1 MNTDDTEGQST
12 SGAWGELLGRR
23 HLGAMLVLAGGVAL
37 YATNVFLTTSLLP
50 SATAEIGGEE
60 LYAWATTIFLLG
72 SVITSVLVSRL
83 LRATSGRTA
92 YLVAIAAFVLGTIVC
107 ALAPSMPV
115 LLAGRAVQGAG
126 GGLLAG
132 LGYALIRSTLPSTL
146 WARGTALISAMWGVG
161 TFLGPALGGAFAELG
176 AWRGAFVALAVV
188 ALVVGV
194 LVPWALPNAREDVE
208 DEPFPLISLILVTA
222 AALCVS
228 VASVFAT
235 PLISIAGVL
244 VGVLLL
250 VLFLAHERRT
260 SAGVLPSAA
269 FRTGSPV
276 RWIYLT
282 IAVLAVGSTAETFVP
297 LFGQRLAGLAPLAA
311 GFLGAAIAAGWTLGE
326 IPSAGASRP
335 GVTRRIVIA
344 GPLVLAGGL
353 GLAAVTQQEQ
363 AGGVTIALWV
373 AAMVVAGS
381 GIGMAWPH
389 LAAGAMTEAD
399 GGSDGD
405 KASAAI
411 NTVQLVA
418 NSFGASL
425 TGVLV
430 NLGEPDTVLSARYL
444 FGGFAVL
451 AVAGTAAAIL
461 SQRRTHTGPAT
472 KSYSTAAHSEP

>member
-276 RWIYLT
+276 RWSRTWYR
-282 IAVLAVGSTAETFVP
+282 S
-297 LFGQRLAGLAPLAA
+297 
-311 GFLGAAIAAGWTLGE
+311 GARTGGTPCGWTMP
-326 IPSAGASRP
+326 PSPGWSAWARTPGTCRSGPWTSGCPGCPSRW
-335 GVTRRIVIA
+335 G
-344 GPLVLAGGL
+344 
-353 GLAAVTQQEQ
+353 
-363 AGGVTIALWV
+363 
-373 AAMVVAGS
+373 
-381 GIGMAWPH
+381 
-389 LAAGAMTEAD
+389 
-399 GGSDGD
+399 
-405 KASAAI
+405 
-411 NTVQLVA
+411 
-418 NSFGASL
+418 
-425 TGVLV
+425 
-430 NLGEPDTVLSARYL
+430 
-444 FGGFAVL
+444 
-451 AVAGTAAAIL
+451 
-461 SQRRTHTGPAT
+461 
-472 KSYSTAAHSEP
+472 